1 VGSDGID
8 ITDGAIMIGRL
19 KALTAGLDHPAWL
32 RFLVGLGGLTLAF
45 LAAMS
50 STVFRQQGNE
60 VGTAMA
66 ASAALLLA
74 GFVGLYTVPYLAKR
88 AAVEGFREVIDY
100 DVTRE
105 GVVYLAVA
113 LIIGVAALNTNN
125 NLLFIIVAAMLSAVL
140 VSGIVSQVVL
150 RGLKLE
156 AILPA
161 HVFARQAIMARLDLR
176 NEFRT
181 PSFSVSVIT
190 PKGLKHRR
198 LRWERG
204 TFGWPRKR
212 PVHRQWLRVPD
223 WQLKIV
229 EAPPPANAIYR
240 GITYF
245 PYIAP
250 RGTAHA
256 DVELFFQRRGM
267 YSQDSFGIST
277 RFPFSF
283 LRKTR
288 KIPLQREIVVYPSI
302 AETDD
307 LLEVLPMITGEF
319 EAFAAGRGHDLY
331 RIRDHQPGDSARLVD
346 WKATAKSGALK
357 VREFTREDERK
368 LRIVFDN
375 PAPGQLSEEEY
386 EAGVELAASLA
397 WHFATANTQLTF
409 AAVGYSGSNQVLDF
423 LRFLA
428 TVEPQDRGSVLTALE
443 PTPDYTIVITAQP
456 RGSLPTELWATAYIL
471 FMQTSIRKARA

>member
-1 VGSDGID
+1 
-8 ITDGAIMIGRL
+8 
-19 KALTAGLDHPAWL
+19 
-32 RFLVGLGGLTLAF
+32 
-45 LAAMS
+45 
-50 STVFRQQGNE
+50 
-60 VGTAMA
+60 
-66 ASAALLLA
+66 
-74 GFVGLYTVPYLAKR
+74 
-88 AAVEGFREVIDY
+88 
-100 DVTRE
+100 
-105 GVVYLAVA
+105 
-113 LIIGVAALNTNN
+113 
-125 NLLFIIVAAMLSAVL
+125 
-140 VSGIVSQVVL
+140 VVL

-161 HVFARQAIMARLDLR
+161 HVFARQATMARLNLR

-190 PKGLKHRR
+190 PKGLRR
-198 LRWERG
+198 RRMRWERG

-223 WQLKIV
+223 WQMKIV
-229 EAPPPANAIYR
+229 EAPEPANAIYR

-319 EAFAAGRGHDLY
+319 EAFVAGRGHDLY

-375 PAPGQLSEEEY
+375 PSPGQLSEEEY

-409 AAVGYSGSNQVLDF
+409 AAAGYSGSNQVLDF

-428 TVEPQDRGSVLTALE
+428 TVEPQDMGSVLTALE
-443 PTPDYTIVITAQP
+443 PTQDYTIVITAQP

-471 FMQTSIRKARA
+471 FMQRSVRKARA